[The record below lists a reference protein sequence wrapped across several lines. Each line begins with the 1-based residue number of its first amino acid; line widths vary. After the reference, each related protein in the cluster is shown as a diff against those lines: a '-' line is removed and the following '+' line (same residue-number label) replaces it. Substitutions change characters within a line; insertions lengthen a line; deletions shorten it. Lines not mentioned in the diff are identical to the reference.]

1 MKPVAFSHTLP
12 GSVTDATRLAA
23 AGADVKIIGG
33 GQSLGP
39 MLNLRLAR
47 PEALVDIAA
56 LAQLRRIEDTGTH
69 VEIGTAIRH
78 AEIEDGAVPDPIPG
92 MLRHVA
98 GGIAYRAV
106 RNRGTIGGSLCHADP
121 AADWVSAMTALD
133 ATLVIA
139 GPDATTR
146 EVPMTGFME
155 GAYRTVLAPG
165 EVLCTVRI
173 PKCGAGARW
182 GYYKICRKVGEFAD
196 AIAAAVIDPERR
208 YCRVV
213 FGAASGAPLVARDLA
228 RSLAETGHAASKA
241 EAEAALQALDPA
253 LDPIKRHQLAIAY
266 ARCLAEALP
275 HD

>member
-12 GSVTDATRLAA
+12 GSLSEAARLAA
-23 AGADVKIIGG
+23 GGPDVKIIGG

-47 PEALVDIAA
+47 PEALVDVAA
-56 LAQLRRIEDTGTH
+56 LEDLRRVADTGSH
-69 VEIGTAIRH
+69 VEIGAAIRH

-106 RNRGTIGGSLCHADP
+106 RNKGTIGGSLCHADP

-139 GPDATTR
+139 GPDGATR
-146 EVPMTGFME
+146 EVPMTRFME
-155 GAYRTVLAPG
+155 GAYRTALAPG
-165 EVLCTVRI
+165 EVLCRVRI

-228 RSLAETGHAASKA
+228 RSLAETGRAAPLDAVK
-241 EAEAALQALDPA
+241 AALLALDPA
-253 LDPIKRHQLAIAY
+253 LDPIKCHQLAVAH